1 MRFAGILV
9 IAPLLLAACG
19 QKGPLH
25 LPPPT
30 TNPNAQSTAPVT
42 PSTSE
47 NRKPADR
54 PFPDV
59 PATTDK

>member
-1 MRFAGILV
+1 MRLAGILV
-9 IAPLLLAACG
+9 ITALLLSACG

-30 TNPNAQSTAPVT
+30 TNPTAQSTAPSS
-42 PSTSE
+42 STE
-47 NRKPADR
+47 ARKPADR